1 MNQEENKN
9 TILMEMERFSDK
21 TSEGY
26 HQMKAVLNK
35 FPYKITADYQQLL
48 DTLRGGRQLTDLKL
62 LMS

>member
-1 MNQEENKN
+1 MNQEKVKN

-35 FPYKITADYQQLL
+35 FPYKITSRLSAITGYIK
-48 DTLRGGRQLTDLKL
+48 RGDGN
-62 LMS
+62 

>member
-1 MNQEENKN
+1 MNQEKVKN

-48 DTLRGGRQLTDLKL
+48 DTLRGGGGN
-62 LMS
+62 